1 MSGRIWAKMTVPAIS
16 QYAAILFA
24 LAAAASWFRSAT
36 IRLPPT
42 GQEPWKGTGPF
53 HAALVKQSRWNA
65 VAAICAALAAIFQ
78 VISLAAAN

>member
-1 MSGRIWAKMTVPAIS
+1 MTVS
-16 QYAAILFA
+16 AILQYLAVAFA
-24 LAAAASWFRSAT
+24 LAAAAFWFWSGT
-36 IRLPPT
+36 IKLPPT
-42 GQEPWKGTGPF
+42 GTEPWKGTGPF